1 MFADYGARVVKVV
14 PPDGDPL
21 IHHGEVLSSHSLGD
35 EQVGSIWAFCNTSKL
50 VVEADSHASEIQRL
64 ISASDVVIESSAPD
78 PLTPATLE
86 LDRSALV
93 KVYIS
98 PFGLSGPWS
107 GRRSNVFTDDAA
119 SGHMYLN
126 GEADRHPFRRHGR
139 HTEYAAGM
147 YGFIGGLS
155 ALIARESTG
164 EGQTVEVS
172 HLEAMVAM
180 HQHTTTMWTHAGH
193 ILRRDGNAQ
202 PGMWHPAGV
211 YECSDGYHL
220 PWPCDGDEVGA
231 LSPGRRHGASV

>member
-21 IHHGEVLSSHSLGD
+21 IHHGEVLSSHNLGD

-147 YGFIGGLS
+147 YGFIGALS

-164 EGQTVEVS
+164 EGPDGRGFAPRGDGGDASAHDDDVDTCRSHTQTRRQRS
-172 HLEAMVAM
+172 AGDVASGRGVRM
-180 HQHTTTMWTHAGH
+180 
-193 ILRRDGNAQ
+193 RRRL
-202 PGMWHPAGV
+202 
-211 YECSDGYHL
+211 HL
-220 PWPCDGDEVGA
+220 PRSRDRDEAGA
-231 LSPGRRHGASV
+231 VSPGRRHGASV